1 MSEVALP
8 KEIAYTPVLP
18 SLPADTINTSV
29 VVAPS
34 NGASF
39 TDGQIIQI
47 DLPASGF
54 ADPNTMYVRYKLN
67 IAQSGSPVVGAIRG
81 TPAVAPFVKLEVL
94 LGSQVIET
102 IMNYNMV
109 YNMVT
114 NLQMNVAQKV
124 GCVNLGYLNGSTV
137 VAVPP
142 TFSNVNGCAFAATA
156 STNYSLAFPL
166 MSLLSGAE
174 RLLPLFAMPNVR
186 LQLTLDTSSN
196 IISGGGSTG
205 NVITVSNFE
214 FCFDKIN
221 FGAGVESMVQQ
232 MGASQKLFI
241 KSNSWATLS
250 QLLPTS
256 ASGTQELIFNARYAS
271 IRSLFTNFAG
281 NNIAWCL
288 NGNFDSV
295 DVTANNGDLQYF
307 IAGKAFP
314 DRSVSTTQNK
324 YGALMELKM
333 AINGGLHTLQAQNMG
348 ITSAEFN
355 ATGLSLGTA
364 TSNLVPGK
372 FWFGVNC
379 EKFSTG
385 NALLSGVSTQNSPVS
400 LRINLGT
407 ATVQGYNTT
416 LIVLY
421 DALIELDMPNRNAIV
436 RQ

>member
-54 ADPNTMYVRYKLN
+54 ADPNTLYCRYKLN
-67 IAQSGSPVVGAIRG
+67 VNQGGTPAAGTIRG
-81 TPAVAPFVKLEVL
+81 TPAVMPFVKLEVL

-124 GCVNLGYLNGSTV
+124 GCVNLGYLNGNGQSIV
-137 VAVPP
+137 QPLLD
-142 TFSNVNGCAFAATA
+142 NVNGCTIAASA
-156 STNYSLAFPL
+156 TNTYSFAFPI

-186 LQLTLDTSSN
+186 IQLTLDNSANIITNSN
-196 IISGGGSTG
+196 IANTTIA
-205 NVITVSNFE
+205 VSNVE
-214 FCFDKIN
+214 LCFDKIN
-221 FGAGVESMVQQ
+221 FGAGVESMVQL

-256 ASGTQELIFNARYAS
+256 SSGTNELIYNARYAS

-281 NNIAWCL
+281 TNSSLCA

-295 DVTANNGDLQYF
+295 DLTNNNGDMQYF
-307 IAGKAFP
+307 IAGKAYP
-314 DRSVSTTQNK
+314 DRSINTAQNK

-333 AINGGLHTLQAQNMG
+333 AINGGLHTLQAQ
-348 ITSAEFN
+348 
-355 ATGLSLGTA
+355 
-364 TSNLVPGK
+364 K
-372 FWFGVNC
+372 
-379 EKFSTG
+379 
-385 NALLSGVSTQNSPVS
+385 QNKH
-400 LRINLGT
+400 
-407 ATVQGYNTT
+407 Y
-416 LIVLY
+416 
-421 DALIELDMPNRNAIV
+421 
-436 RQ
+436 